1 MGFRDDLKENNAL
14 MAERTELVVGRIKE
28 MLEEKTVED
37 KYIPYFKKMA
47 ERMLT
52 LEEYYAL
59 HESGKI
65 KTLSMDELK
74 AWNERLFGEIA
85 EGKYETCYGNP
96 EYAVKE
102 FGELGQIFSYL
113 YYELAMLKDAAVNG
127 FREQI
132 TVYEELIVEIY
143 NRFEDNDTDING
155 IKEVIRGFNH
165 DNCEIYSELRSRL
178 LFDPEVSCAKDI
190 VKEADPNDL
199 RYLYWYGKNVTEN
212 EIETAKFINSLSEE
226 EVRAMAHTYVD
237 GFLVGYS
244 KMGQDIHNKSEVS
257 MYFNLGFE
265 RMIRFAMEE
274 FAKEGIEC
282 VLPSL
287 AIGTTPA
294 NRQFGF
300 DHKEDR
306 ALYLDKAYVERT
318 LETLRQAYES
328 VKKCMN
334 GYAGPAVIETFGE
347 KEFNPKNKKEAL
359 HYDDKQKKLAV
370 SLAGQQA
377 KLSTEYI
384 NPEERSFTIIAYPI
398 PEIGPKFKEIFAA
411 TVKVNTLDA
420 SLYEKIQQTIIDCL
434 DEADYVEVKG
444 RNGNHTDLVINI
456 PEIKD
461 RTKQTAFEN
470 CVADVNIPVG
480 EVFTSPKLEGTNGVL
495 HVKEVY
501 LEGFKVNNLEITLK
515 DGMIT
520 SYTCSNNEK
529 EEDNKDLLNLLIM
542 KHHETLPIGEFAI
555 GTNTTAYKMGIDYD
569 CQAQLPI
576 LISEKTGPHF
586 AMGDTCFSREEEVET
601 KNPDGKVMI
610 AKENSVSAL
619 RNEDPDKAYMNCHTD
634 ITIPYNELDTITV
647 VRYDGSRVNIIE
659 GGYFVLPG
667 TEELNKPLN
676 ELYGTNK

>member
-1 MGFRDDLKENNAL
+1 MSFRDDLKENNAL

-28 MLEEKTVED
+28 MLNEKTVEER
-37 KYIPYFKKMA
+37 YIPFFRKMA
-47 ERMLT
+47 ERMLM

-59 HESGKI
+59 HEGGKI
-65 KTLSMDELK
+65 RTLSMDELK
-74 AWNERLFGEIA
+74 KWNERLFGEIEEKA
-85 EGKYETCYGNP
+85 YETCFGNP

-102 FGELGQIFSYL
+102 FGDMGQIFAYL
-113 YYELAMLKDAAVNG
+113 YYEVEMLKDAAVNG

-132 TVYEELIVEIY
+132 TVYEELVVEIY
-143 NRFEDNDTDING
+143 NRFEDNDIDING
-155 IKEVIRGFNH
+155 IKEVIKSFNH
-165 DNCEIYSELRSRL
+165 DNNEIYSELRARL
-178 LFDPEVSCAKDI
+178 LFDPEVSRAKDV
-190 VKEADPNDL
+190 VKEADLNDL
-199 RYLYWYGKNVTEN
+199 RYLYWYGKNVTDN
-212 EIETAKFINSLSEE
+212 EIETAKFINSLSED

-237 GFLVGYS
+237 GFLVGYF

-257 MYFNLGFE
+257 LYFNLGFE
-265 RMIRFAMEE
+265 RMIRFAMDE

-282 VLPSL
+282 VLPTL
-287 AIGTTPA
+287 AISTTSA

-300 DHKEDR
+300 DHKDDR
-306 ALYLDKAYVERT
+306 ALYLDKAYVERA

-377 KLSTEYI
+377 QLNTEYI

-420 SLYEKIQQTIIDCL
+420 KLYEDIQQKLIDVL
-434 DEADYVEVKG
+434 DTADYVKVTG
-444 RNGNHTDLVINI
+444 RDGNRTNLVIKVAKIND
-456 PEIKD
+456 PAHE
-461 RTKQTAFEN
+461 TAFEN

-480 EVFTSPKLEGTNGVL
+480 EVFTSPVLEGTNGTL

-501 LEGFKVNNLEITLK
+501 LNGFKVNDLEITLK
-515 DGMIT
+515 DGMIDT
-520 SYTCSNNEK
+520 FTCGNNEK
-529 EEDNKDLLNLLIM
+529 EEDNKELLDLLIM
-542 KHHETLPIGEFAI
+542 HHHDTLPIGEFAI

-569 CQAQLPI
+569 VQAQLPI

-586 AMGDTCFSREEEVET
+586 AMGDTCFSREEEVIT

-610 AKENSVSAL
+610 AKANSVSDL
-619 RNEDPDKAYMNCHTD
+619 RKEDPDKAYMNCHTD
-634 ITIPYNELDTITV
+634 ITIPYNELDMITV
-647 VRYDGSRVNIIE
+647 VRRDGSTVDLIS